1 MLVGWIVS
9 RVLLNL
15 FYCWIFYSAMS
26 SNMLNLHTSLLLF
39 HLAVGCLTLLS
50 PVPDGL
56 QACRRSTS
64 NLIEPLLNCP
74 KHSEWLMQEAS
85 SLWTLS
91 FCQASNITPSSQKMV
106 ILGLHV
112 RKIHSG
118 IILRWVFLWCDWM
131 NADED
136 KTQQSRRLSGFSC
149 HSVYSVHRIQRV
161 SLRSHVFVLNLE
173 WSKSMGGR
181 LKQICDKLS
190 RHSL

>member
-1 MLVGWIVS
+1 MLEHNWWYFVFKVKCMSLHACGFMLGGIVY

-15 FYCWIFYSAMS
+15 FFCWIFYSEMS
-26 SNMLNLHTSLLLF
+26 SNVFNLHTLLLLF
-39 HLAVGCLTLLS
+39 HLAVDRLTLLS

-91 FCQASNITPSSQKMV
+91 FCQASTIIPSSQTN
-106 ILGLHV
+106 G
-112 RKIHSG
+112 HSG
-118 IILRWVFLWCDWM
+118 TPCKENIFWNNTMLVFFSDTYMCL

-136 KTQQSRRLSGFSC
+136 KTQQSCR
-149 HSVYSVHRIQRV
+149 
-161 SLRSHVFVLNLE
+161 
-173 WSKSMGGR
+173 
-181 LKQICDKLS
+181 
-190 RHSL
+190 